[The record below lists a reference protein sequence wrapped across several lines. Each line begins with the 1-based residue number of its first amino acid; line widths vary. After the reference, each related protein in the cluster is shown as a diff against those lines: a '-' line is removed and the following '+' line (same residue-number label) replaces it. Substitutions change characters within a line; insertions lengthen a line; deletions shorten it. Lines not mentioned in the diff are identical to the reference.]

1 MDESFRQREQS
12 YEAKYKMDE
21 ELRFKAESR
30 RNKLLG
36 LWAAEKMGLAKAD
49 QETYAKSVVVAD
61 FDEPGSDDVVRKV
74 KGDFDAR
81 NIPISADQI
90 KEEMIRLYAVALD
103 QIAKEFPKAL
113 G

>member
-36 LWAAEKMGLAKAD
+36 LWAAERMGLPKAD
-49 QETYAKSVVVAD
+49 QEAYAKSVIAAD
-61 FDEPGSDDVVRKV
+61 FDEPGSDDVIRKV
-74 KGDFDAR
+74 KADFDSR
-81 NIPISADQI
+81 NIQVSTDQI
-90 KEEMIRLYAVALD
+90 REEMVRLYAVALD